1 MTRTHRGAA
10 RNRRLRV
17 VVALS
22 VVALSVAGLVTGWGD
37 EPVSDP
43 RRATTCAGLVGAGR
57 VTAEAVLDLLGDR
70 SLADLMEDDPDEPFA
85 EVDRVLRAEA
95 FAERAEAL
103 GCGAA
108 ELVRRA
114 CTSYQGLS
122 AQARGEAGRE
132 FLAPYF
138 AACD

>member
-1 MTRTHRGAA
+1 MTRIHRGAA
-10 RNRRLRV
+10 WTRSLRV
-17 VVALS
+17 A
-22 VVALSVAGLVTGWGD
+22 VALSVAALSAAGLMTGCGD
-37 EPVSDP
+37 EPVSNP
-43 RRATTCAGLVGAGR
+43 QRATTCAGLVEAGR
-57 VTAEAVLDLLGDR
+57 VTAEAVLDHLGDR
-70 SLADLMEDDPDEPFA
+70 SLADLIEDDPDQPFA
-85 EVDRVLRAEA
+85 EVDRLLRAEA

-122 AQARGEAGRE
+122 PQARGEAGRE

>member
-1 MTRTHRGAA
+1 M
-10 RNRRLRV
+10 
-17 VVALS
+17 
-22 VVALSVAGLVTGWGD
+22 VALSVAGLVTGCGD

-43 RRATTCAGLVGAGR
+43 RRATTCAGLVEAGR
-57 VTAEAVLDLLGDR
+57 VIAEAVLDLLGDR
-70 SLADLMEDDPDEPFA
+70 SMADLMEDDPDEPFA
-85 EVDRVLRAEA
+85 EVDRLLRAEA

-122 AQARGEAGRE
+122 SQARGEAGRE

>member
-1 MTRTHRGAA
+1 MTRLSA
-10 RNRRLRV
+10 
-17 VVALS
+17 VA
-22 VVALSVAGLVTGWGD
+22 VLSVAVLAAGALVTGCGD

-43 RRATTCAGLVGAGR
+43 RRATTCAELVEAGR
-57 VTAEAVLDLLGDR
+57 STAEAVLDVLGDR
-70 SLADLMEDDPDEPFA
+70 TLAEVTGAELTENDPARPFA
-85 EVDRVLRAEA
+85 EVDRLLRADA

-122 AQARGEAGRE
+122 AAARGEAARE